1 MSSLLEYS
9 RLFNYAMNGQIE
21 MEEFYNR
28 CMSKSNLQ
36 IVYEYILANYR
47 GEPVDNIN
55 AYINGIILKLENN
68 DQTVK
73 TDPLIQ
79 ALGGVDGGNPKRI
92 KRTRTKRIS
101 RKKSRTMKHK
111 K

>member
-1 MSSLLEYS
+1 MNQQITMDDFIDRCS
-9 RLFNYAMNGQIE
+9 RQT
-21 MEEFYNR
+21 
-28 CMSKSNLQ
+28 NLVT
-36 IVYEYILANYR
+36 VYKHILAKYR

-55 AYINGIILKLENN
+55 DYINGIILKLEKN

-79 ALGGVDGGNPKRI
+79 ALGGVDGGKPKRI

-101 RKKSRTMKHK
+101 RKKTRTRKHK